1 MPSISNLTTLSN
13 ATGNIEFPVVDT
25 NLSPDATRKA
35 TFTQLRNFVA
45 DDLLNNIAVTSVAG
59 RTGDVTLSYTDV
71 TGLDTIAH
79 IGLTT
84 ATTSTL
90 GGVIIGS
97 HLSIEPGGLLS
108 ADANITSGIAPP
120 ADPSNGTLWY
130 DTISGRLFVY
140 LDSSWVDSSPLIAT
154 SIPLASTS
162 TVGGVKIGDG
172 LSITGDGTLSS
183 NAIFVTTATDI
194 DLGLVRISTG
204 LAVTETGT
212 VSLNIAT
219 YETIGGVKIGS
230 GLYVDGDGLV
240 TANTYSGNIV
250 FPYLT
255 LNTSY
260 SEPNSG
266 IKMYR
271 GVGKPAAEIS
281 WFEQEIISNGVT
293 SFTGTFRLQ
302 TGDVFGAP
310 SALSVDNIRT
320 STSTT
325 ELNVFGSNN
334 PTSVISVRGTTNY
347 QNQVTQDYHIPN
359 KRYVDNKFATTATT
373 ATVGV
378 VKIGTGISITSDGT
392 ISATTATA
400 YVLPTASVS
409 TSGGVKVDGTSITIN
424 NGIISAAATITT
436 ATSSVLG
443 LVKIGSGVSITSDGT
458 ISVSTASGGGT
469 TFTGGSVSSSTQF
482 LSNTASTSTTTGAV
496 TIAGGL
502 GVQGSINVG
511 STVTAMSFISN
522 TTGVPEVYSASNLN
536 LVAVGRVQVTQS
548 PFKVWNVTTGQRNS
562 IPAANG
568 DLIYN
573 TDTNKFQGYANGTW
587 VDLN

>member
-1 MPSISNLTTLSN
+1 MPSISNLITLST

-25 NLSPDATRKA
+25 NINPDATRKA

-45 DDLLNNIAVTSVAG
+45 EDLLLDISVTSVAG

-84 ATTSTL
+84 ATTATL

-108 ADANITSGIAPP
+108 ADNNITSSTTPP
-120 ADPSNGTLWY
+120 ADPLNGTLWY
-130 DTISGRLFVY
+130 DTNSGRLFVY
-140 LDSSWVDSSPLIAT
+140 LDSSWIDSSPLIAT

-162 TVGGVKIGDG
+162 TVGGVKIGNG
-172 LSITGDGTLSS
+172 LLITEDGTLSS
-183 NAIFVTTATDI
+183 NAIFVTTATDV
-194 DLGLVRISTG
+194 DLGLVKIGTG
-204 LAVTETGT
+204 LSVTDTGT
-212 VSLNIAT
+212 ISLNIAS
-219 YETIGGVKIGS
+219 YDNIGGVKIGT
-230 GLYVDGDGLV
+230 GLLV
-240 TANTYSGNIV
+240 NEQGVLFASTYSGNV
-250 FPYLT
+250 LSPYLIVN
-255 LNTSY
+255 LSY
-260 SEPNSG
+260 GSPTGGLQIYRGPGNANSG
-266 IKMYR
+266 L
-271 GVGKPAAEIS
+271 VWSEND
-281 WFEQEIISNGVT
+281 IISNGVT
-293 SFTGTFRLQ
+293 STTGSFRLVV
-302 TGDVFGAP
+302 GDRY
-310 SALSVDNIRT
+310 STLTLDNIRT
-320 STSTT
+320 STATT
-325 ELNVFGSNN
+325 ELNIFGTNN
-334 PTSVISVRGTTNY
+334 PTNVISVRGTTNY
-347 QNQVTQDYHIPN
+347 HNQVTQDYHIPN

-424 NGIISAAATITT
+424 NGIISAANTITT
-436 ATSSVLG
+436 ATSNVLG

-469 TFTGGSVSSSTQF
+469 TFTGGSVTSSTQF

-502 GVQGSINVG
+502 GVQGSVNVG
-511 STVTAMSFISN
+511 NTVTAMSFISN

>member
-1 MPSISNLTTLSN
+1 MPSISNLTTLST
-13 ATGNIEFPVVDT
+13 ATGNVEFPVVDT

-45 DDLLNNIAVTSVAG
+45 DDLLSNIAVTSVAG
-59 RTGDVTLSYTDV
+59 RTGDVTLSYIDIS
-71 TGLDTIAH
+71 GLNTIAH

-84 ATTSTL
+84 ATTATL
-90 GGVIIGS
+90 GGVKIGS
-97 HLSIEPGGLLS
+97 HLSINTGGVLS
-108 ADANITSGIAPP
+108 ADANITSSTTPP

-130 DTISGRLFVY
+130 DTNSGRLFVY
-140 LDSSWVDSSPLIAT
+140 LNLSWVDSSPLIAT

-162 TVGGVKIGDG
+162 TVGGVKIGNG
-172 LSITGDGTLSS
+172 LSITGEGTLSS
-183 NAIFVTTATDI
+183 NAIFVTTATDV
-194 DLGLVRISTG
+194 DLGLVKIGRGIS
-204 LAVTETGT
+204 VTDTGT
-212 VSLNIAT
+212 ISLNIAS
-219 YETIGGVKIGS
+219 YDNIGGVKIGS
-230 GLYVDGDGLV
+230 GLLIDEQGVLF
-240 TANTYSGNIV
+240 ASTYSGNV
-250 FPYLT
+250 LNPYLT
-255 LNTSY
+255 VNVSY
-260 SEPNSG
+260 LSSAGGLQIYRGPGNANSG
-266 IKMYR
+266 I
-271 GVGKPAAEIS
+271 VWS
-281 WFEQEIISNGVT
+281 DNDIISNGVT
-293 SFTGTFRLQ
+293 STTGSFRLVVGNAYS
-302 TGDVFGAP
+302 T
-310 SALSVDNIRT
+310 LRLDNIRT
-320 STSTT
+320 STTT
-325 ELNVFGSNN
+325 NELNIFGTNN
-334 PTSVISVRGTTNY
+334 PTNVISVRGTTNY

-359 KRYVDNKFATTATT
+359 KRYVDDKFVTTATT

-392 ISATTATA
+392 ISATTATS
-400 YVLPTASVS
+400 YVLPTASIS

-443 LVKIGSGVSITSDGT
+443 LVKIGSGISITGDGT

-469 TFTGGSVSSSTQF
+469 TFTGGSVTSSTQF
-482 LSNTASTSTTTGAV
+482 LSITASTSTTTGAV

-548 PFKVWNVTTGQRNS
+548 PFKVWNVTTSQRNG